1 MAFLVVCGRQLNW
14 FPMRS
19 RSALITTRRCCAV
32 PKLSRGQQQLRGL
45 LQALQGSEMSTQQ
58 PAPGPCSGPASPC
71 TLAIC
76 ALPAELR
83 PAPRCRPESGRSP
96 SSPCA
101 AFAESTCGQP
111 LFTRLPTQAQI
122 AQQPLLHQAGS
133 SRTRTCSW
141 RARHRS
147 PRASC
152 GRLSAPTP
160 ARWAGGGPPPGT
172 GGTCTRPAR
181 GQGRISAPAPCLPR
195 CRQQAVDSFLPLQ
208 RSAHL
213 HHRGKPSPAPTSLLL
228 PLGGPAT
235 SSAQQAARRRSRVD
249 TLPCQAKFAPQ
260 LLYTLIRAAEA
271 EGQSAVCK
279 QSEEAVCYAN
289 VCQVVC
295 ATASLLLWKVLA

>member
-1 MAFLVVCGRQLNW
+1 
-14 FPMRS
+14 
-19 RSALITTRRCCAV
+19 V

-195 CRQQAVDSFLPLQ
+195 CCQQAINSSLPSQ

-213 HHRGKPSPAPTSLLL
+213 HHRGKPSPAHTSLLL
-228 PLGGPAT
+228 PLGRPAA
-235 SSAQQAARRRSRVD
+235 SSAQQAARHRSRVE
-249 TLPCQAKFAPQ
+249 TLSYQAKFAPQ
-260 LLYTLIRAAEA
+260 LLYTLVRAAGS
-271 EGQSAVCK
+271 EGESAVCI
-279 QSEEAVCYAN
+279 QAEEGSVYAEATKVALCFGVAV
-289 VCQVVC
+289 VVEGFSVE
-295 ATASLLLWKVLA
+295 AEQGLRTAPARMAGPQ